1 MNQVPYYPHMTFRKI
16 FALVLLAL
24 LAVFVGMNL
33 EKATV
38 WLFGIRAEMPVAL
51 LVFVAGVLGFG
62 AGLLWAFV
70 KKTKAK
76 KDAHPPT

>member
-1 MNQVPYYPHMTFRKI
+1 MTFRKI
-16 FALVLLAL
+16 VALLLLAL
-24 LAVFVGMNL
+24 LAVFVVMNL

-62 AGLLWAFV
+62 AGLLLAFV

-76 KDAHPPT
+76 QGSKPPT